1 MSGKAF
7 LEIYGLETIKKSFDS
22 AVTVGKD
29 ETCPI
34 RINDPTVEDRHF
46 RIEYK
51 NDPMMG
57 VQFVMKDLRSKS
69 GSFINGTRISEG
81 ILADGDLIQVG
92 ESEMR
97 FLQFENNSTPSFPMK
112 SKNQQWNA
120 QLQNLARY
128 AQTEFPILLLGP
140 SGTGKDVL
148 AQNIHFHSPRAKNE
162 FVSVNC
168 SALTET
174 LIESELFGHVKGSFT
189 GAISDRKGAFEA
201 ARGGTLFLD
210 EIGDLP
216 ISLQSKILR
225 ALENN
230 EIRPVGSD
238 RNITTNVRI
247 IAATHQNLH
256 EKIKLGQFRLDLYFR
271 LNVLQSSPP
280 ALDQRMED
288 FDSLLYSFARQFR
301 VNFSFG
307 AMQRLKKHK
316 WTGNIREL
324 KNVVSRASALYPK
337 EQINEEKVES
347 LFDQVSVFDQNQ
359 RADGGS
365 HLSVIK
371 EIEKQMI
378 VQRLSVNKGNQ
389 KLTAHDLGMPKS
401 TLHDR
406 LKYYQIDPKDY
417 KEGINPDLILG
428 KKD

>member
-1 MSGKAF
+1 MSTKAF
-7 LEIYGLETIKKSFDS
+7 LEIYGLETFKKSFDS
-22 AVTVGKD
+22 VATVGKD
-29 ETCPI
+29 DTCNV
-34 RINDPTVEDRHF
+34 RINDPTAEDRHF

-51 NDPMMG
+51 MDP
-57 VQFVMKDLRSKS
+57 FVGTHFAIKDLRSKE
-69 GSFINGTRISEG
+69 GSFINGTRIHEA
-81 ILADGDLIQVG
+81 LLKDGDLIQIG
-92 ESEMR
+92 QTEMR
-97 FLQFENNSTPSFPMK
+97 FLLSDRQETATFPMK
-112 SKNQQWNA
+112 SKNQNWHQ
-120 QLQNLARY
+120 QLQCLGRY
-128 AQTEFPILLLGP
+128 SRTEFPILLLGP

-148 AQNIHFHSPRAKNE
+148 AHQIHLNSQRAKGE

-189 GAISDRKGAFEA
+189 GAVSDRKGAFEA

-216 ISLQSKILR
+216 ITLQAKILR

-238 RNITTNVRI
+238 RNVTTNVRI

-256 EKIKLGQFRLDLYFR
+256 EKIKLNQFRLDLYYR
-271 LNVLQSSPP
+271 LNVLQATPP
-280 ALDQRMED
+280 ALENRMED
-288 FDSLLYSFARQFR
+288 FDGLLYSFARQMR

-307 AMQRLKKHK
+307 AIQRMKKHK
-316 WTGNIREL
+316 WLGNIREL
-324 KNVVSRASALYPK
+324 KNLVSRASALYPK
-337 EQINEEKVES
+337 EQINEEKLET
-347 LFDQVSVFDQNQ
+347 LFDRVSPFEQMQKHDQSVNN
-359 RADGGS
+359 
-365 HLSVIK
+365 LSVIK

-406 LKYYQIDPKDY
+406 LKFYQIDPREFKKID
-417 KEGINPDLILG
+417 DL
-428 KKD
+428 KT